1 MTDLGQ
7 KAFDVHKNHQGK
19 IGTAI
24 LTPAKNREDLS
35 LLYTPGVAA
44 VSEAVAEDKALSF
57 DLTLRGRTIAVI
69 SDGSSVLGLGNI
81 GPEAA
86 MPVMEGKALLLKE
99 FGGVD
104 AFPIVINTQ
113 EPSEVVKFVKD
124 IAPTFAGIN
133 LEDIKAP
140 ECFTIEESLQDIGI
154 PVFHDDQHGTAI
166 VVTAALQNAAK
177 VVGKPYESLK
187 VVILGAGAA
196 GLATARMLLGLDCSG
211 DSCRWLPNSRKV
223 GDVII
228 VDSKGALHTGREDMN
243 IYKQAITGLS
253 NKQNKQGSLAD
264 VIQGADVVI
273 GVSGKGK
280 ITPDMV
286 RSMADKSIVFAIAN
300 PTPEIMPDDAKAAGA
315 AIVATG
321 RSDFPNQ
328 INNVLA
334 FPGIFRAV
342 AKGRLKKIT
351 PDMKERAAEK
361 LASLIDNPSEENIIP
376 DPFTPNLA
384 EEICKAILQTS

>member
-1 MTDLGQ
+1 MQNLQ
-7 KAFDVHKNHQGK
+7 EKALELHKKYQGK

-24 LTPAKNREDLS
+24 LTPAKNRDDLS

-44 VSEAVAEDKALSF
+44 VSEAVAADKSLSY

-81 GPEAA
+81 GPEGA

-99 FGGVD
+99 FGDVD
-104 AFPIVINTQ
+104 AFPVVINTQ
-113 EPSEVVKFVKD
+113 EPSEVVKFVRN

-140 ECFTIEESLQDIGI
+140 GCFTIEESLQDIGI

-177 VVGKPYESLK
+177 VVSKPYESLN

-196 GLATARMLLGLDCSG
+196 GLATARMLLGLDCAG
-211 DSCRWLPNSRKV
+211 DACRWLPNARKV
-223 GDVII
+223 ADVII
-228 VDSKGALHTGREDMN
+228 VDTKGALHTGRSDMN

-253 NKQNKQGSLAD
+253 NKKNKQGSLEE
-264 VIQGADVVI
+264 VIKGADAII

-280 ITPDMV
+280 ITQDMV
-286 RSMADKSIVFAIAN
+286 RSMADKAIVFAIAN
-300 PTPEIMPDDAKAAGA
+300 PNPEIMPDDAKAAGA
-315 AIVATG
+315 AIIATG

-334 FPGIFRAV
+334 FPGIFKAV
-342 AKGRLKKIT
+342 IKGRLKKIT
-351 PDMKERAAEK
+351 PEMKEHAAER
-361 LASLIDNPSEENIIP
+361 LASLVQNPSEENIIP

-384 EEICKAILQTS
+384 EEISEAILRV